1 MKMEITMKEMKTI
14 YQVGGK
20 LCKDFIGQI
29 SYTVCLDQTYEELDI
44 EFSFGPQHLRPEDVT
59 PELKQRLLDYCKKEY
74 GMERIPGGMGR
85 CCLSRHEN
93 RDPHHG
99 NPERYVHRQYPQTAD
114 NPAYAFYRNRSHGRL
129 YSAAEYRGCVESNHS
144 GIFRTAG
151 QHRLSADG
159 TRTLRGTFYV

>member
-1 MKMEITMKEMKTI
+1 MEEMKTI

-44 EFSFGPQHLRPEDVT
+44 EFSFGPQHFRPEDVT

-74 GMERIPGGMGR
+74 GIEEPTPEEWEDAVYHGMKTEIHTMAT
-85 CCLSRHEN
+85 LN
-93 RDPHHG
+93 DTFIG
-99 NPERYVHRQYPQTAD
+99 NIHRQLTTRHMHFTATE
-114 NPAYAFYRNRSHGRL
+114 ATGRL
-129 YSAAEYRGCVESNHS
+129 CSAADYRGCVKSNHS
-144 GIFRTAG
+144 GIFRIAG